1 MSIKEVRFVDLF
13 AGIGGFRLG
22 FEQACESLGIP
33 ARCVFTSEIKPS
45 AIETYKANFH
55 GAEICGDITKIQA
68 SLIPDFDVLL
78 AGFPCQAFSTAGKRE
93 GFADTRGTLFFEI
106 ERILEERRPTA
117 LILENVEGLVTHD
130 RADGLKSTGRTL
142 QVILNSLNNLGYSV
156 TWKVLSASDFGVPQN
171 RRRIFIV
178 GVLGTVVSLEG
189 FEPTVCKLADVLL
202 EGLPPSES
210 RIAKLLQKNFN
221 REQLQGKAV
230 KDKRGG
236 DDNIHSWDIGLKG
249 RATKQQKQLLS
260 AILRARRNKKWAEDK
275 GITWMDGMPLT
286 LAEIRTFFDVPN
298 LKKILDD
305 LVKKGYL
312 SFEHPKDLVP
322 LRNSGTS
329 RMVREAKTS
338 SPKGYNIVTGKLSFE
353 ISKILHPDGLCPTL
367 VATDSARIAV
377 SDRDGLRPLHDVEL
391 LRLSGFP
398 DDFKL
403 VGTQSEKYDL
413 IGNTVI
419 VKVVQAIAERVVGA
433 SVLGHNHSFEVHPK
447 SNFGQLELFGS

>member
-22 FEQACESLGIP
+22 FEQACESLGMP
-33 ARCVFTSEIKPS
+33 ARCVFTSEIKPP

-130 RADGLKSTGRTL
+130 RADGLKSPGRTL
-142 QVILNSLNNLGYSV
+142 HVILNSLNNLGYSV

-178 GVLGTVVSLEG
+178 GTLGAIVSLEG
-189 FEPTVCKLADVLL
+189 FVPTVCKLADVVL

-210 RIAKLLQKNFN
+210 RIAKLLQKNFS

-249 RATKQQKQLLS
+249 RVTKQQKELLS

-286 LAEIRTFFDVPN
+286 LAEIRSFFDVPN
-298 LKKILDD
+298 LKGMLDD

-312 SFEHPKDLVP
+312 KFEHPKDLVS
-322 LRNSGTS
+322 LRSSGTS
-329 RMVREAKTS
+329 RMVRKAKTS
-338 SPKGYNIVTGKLSFE
+338 SPKGYNIITGKLSFE

-419 VKVVQAIAERVVGA
+419 VKVVKAIAERVVGA
-433 SVLGHNHSFEVHPK
+433 SILGHNHSFEVHPK
-447 SNFGQLELFGS
+447 GNFGQLELFES

>member
-1 MSIKEVRFVDLF
+1 MSIKKVRFVDLF

-22 FEQACESLGIP
+22 FEHACERLGIP
-33 ARCVFTSEIKPS
+33 ATCVFTSEIKPP
-45 AIETYKANFH
+45 AIETYKANFR

-78 AGFPCQAFSTAGKRE
+78 AGFPCQAFSNAGKRE

-106 ERILEERRPTA
+106 ERILEEKRPTA
-117 LILENVEGLVTHD
+117 FILENVEGLVTHD

-142 QVILNSLNNLGYSV
+142 QVILNSLNSLGYSV
-156 TWKVLSASDFGVPQN
+156 SWKVLSASDFGVPQN
-171 RRRIFIV
+171 RRRIFII
-178 GVLGTVVSLEG
+178 GTLGTVVSLEG
-189 FEPTVCKLADVLL
+189 FEPAICKLADVLL
-202 EGLPPSES
+202 EGLPPRES
-210 RIAKLLQKNFN
+210 RIAKLLQKNFS

-249 RATKQQKQLLS
+249 RVTKQQKQLLS
-260 AILRARRNKKWAEDK
+260 AILRARRNKKWAEEK

-286 LAEIRTFFDVPN
+286 LAEIRSFFDVPN
-298 LKKILDD
+298 LKKMLDD
-305 LVKKGYL
+305 LVEKDYL

-322 LRNSGTS
+322 LGSSGTS

-377 SDRDGLRPLHDVEL
+377 SDRDGLRPLHDTEL

-419 VKVVQAIAERVVGA
+419 VKVVEAIAERVVGA
-433 SVLGHNHSFEVHPK
+433 FVLGHNHSFEVHPK

>member
-1 MSIKEVRFVDLF
+1 MSINKVRFIDLF

-22 FEQACESLGIP
+22 FEQACESLGVP
-33 ARCVFTSEIKPS
+33 ASCVFTSEIKPS
-45 AIETYKANFH
+45 AIETYKANFD

-68 SLIPDFDVLL
+68 SLIPDFEVLL

-106 ERILEERRPTA
+106 ERILREKRPTA
-117 LILENVEGLVTHD
+117 FILENVEGLVTHD

-142 QVILNSLNNLGYSV
+142 QVILQSLSGLGYSV

-171 RRRIFIV
+171 RRRVFIV
-178 GVLGTVVSLEG
+178 GTLGSIVSLDA

-210 RIAKLLQKNFN
+210 RIAKLLQKSFS

-236 DDNIHSWDIGLKG
+236 GDNIHSWDIGLKG
-249 RATKQQKQLLS
+249 RVTKQQKQLLS
-260 AILRARRNKKWAEDK
+260 AILRARRNRKWAEDK

-286 LAEIRTFFDVPN
+286 LSEIRTFFNVPN
-298 LKKILDD
+298 LRNMLDD
-305 LVKKGYL
+305 LVDKGYL
-312 SFEHPKDLVP
+312 SFEHPKDLVS
-322 LRNSGTS
+322 RKVNGTN
-329 RMVREAKTS
+329 RLVREAKTT

-419 VKVVQAIAERVVGA
+419 VKVVEAISKRVVGA
-433 SVLGHNHSFEVHPK
+433 SVLGQDHSFEVHPK
-447 SNFGQLELFGS
+447 GNFGQMELFEP